1 MFTISL
7 LGQKG
12 GTGKTTL
19 ALGLAV
25 AAFRAGK
32 VVAVID
38 LDPQASAANWKDR
51 RREGNPAVVSA
62 QSSRLKQ
69 THAAAEEMGADI
81 IIIDTAGRSDDSA
94 LNAARLSNLVLI
106 PSRPTILELEALPAA
121 ADILRLAGSP
131 PAFVVLNGIH
141 PAASKQ
147 ANEARE
153 LVRQSFGLACAP
165 MHLCHRAAYADA
177 MATGCSPQELDA
189 DGKAAAELEALFRF
203 SFEFVNKGTSE
214 HVENVSPPRR
224 AQPRR

>member
-1 MFTISL
+1 MITISIV
-7 LGQKG
+7 GQKG

-51 RREGNPAVVSA
+51 RSDDSPAVVSA

-69 THAAAEEMGADI
+69 TLATAEEIGAEVV
-81 IIIDTAGRSDDSA
+81 IIDTAGRSDDSA
-94 LNAARLSNLVLI
+94 LNAARNANLVLV
-106 PSRPTILELEALPAA
+106 PTRTNIVELEALPAA
-121 ADILRLAGSP
+121 ADILRLAGNP

-141 PAASKQ
+141 PTASRQ
-147 ANEARE
+147 ATEARE
-153 LVRQSFGLACAP
+153 LVQKNFGLDCAP
-165 MHLCHRAAYADA
+165 VFLCHRAAYADA
-177 MATGCSPQELDA
+177 MATGRTPQELDQ

-203 SFEFVNKGTSE
+203 SFEFVNNGSLE
-214 HVENVSPPRR
+214 HVQNGIAASG
-224 AQPRR
+224 A

>member
-51 RREGNPAVVSA
+51 RAEDNPAVVSA
-62 QSSRLKQ
+62 QSTRLKQ
-69 THAAAEEMGADI
+69 TLLAAEEMGAELV
-81 IIIDTAGRSDDSA
+81 IIDTAGRSDDSA
-94 LNAARLSNLVLI
+94 LNAARASDLVLI

-121 ADILRLAGSP
+121 ADIVRLAGNP

-141 PAASKQ
+141 PTATKQ
-147 ANEARE
+147 AAEARE
-153 LVRQSFGLACAP
+153 LVGRTFSLPCAP
-165 MHLCHRAAYADA
+165 THLCHRTAYADA
-177 MATGCSPQELDA
+177 MASGKTPQELDA
-189 DGKAAAELEALFRF
+189 EGKAATELDELFRF
-203 SFEFVNKGTSE
+203 SFEIVNNRTGA
-214 HVENVSPPRR
+214 HVQARKPASVS
-224 AQPRR
+224 